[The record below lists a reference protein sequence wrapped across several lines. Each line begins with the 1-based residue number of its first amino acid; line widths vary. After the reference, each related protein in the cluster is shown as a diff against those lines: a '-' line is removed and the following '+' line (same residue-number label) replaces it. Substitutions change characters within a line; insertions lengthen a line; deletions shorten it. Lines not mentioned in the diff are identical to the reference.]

1 MNCQRCGTINDDSAK
16 FCRSC
21 GNALAKR
28 NIMDEYP
35 ALKLMPTSIAKP
47 KHRKRST
54 LALYMFSAIT
64 VGLIITSVFV
74 YLVDELYN
82 GFEYYHEW
90 YSYARE
96 KYTGYWRYKDSALV
110 FFWTAPLSVIFGIIT
125 LIIRNKRN
133 VKLPK
138 EIEYVSMNPR
148 LRRYPFV
155 VANNKFGVF
164 DMVAKKLTVPCE
176 YETLSWVK
184 PGKILDARHLQKGII
199 KIDICNNELR

>member
-1 MNCQRCGTINDDSAK
+1 MNCQRCGTINGDSAK
-16 FCRSC
+16 FCRNC
-21 GNALAKR
+21 GDMLIKR
-28 NIMDEYP
+28 NIMAEYP
-35 ALKLMPTSIAKP
+35 DLKLMPTTIAKP
-47 KHRKRST
+47 KHSSSST
-54 LALYMFSAIT
+54 FALYLFRLFTIVMI
-64 VGLIITSVFV
+64 LTSIVV
-74 YLVDELYN
+74 YIGGNLYN

-90 YSYARE
+90 YSYVRDE
-96 KYTGYWRYKDSALV
+96 WVGHWYLKDTALI

-164 DMVAKKLTVPCE
+164 DMVAKKQTVPCE

-184 PGKILDARHLQKGII
+184 PGKILEATHSQKGFIR
-199 KIDICNNELR
+199 IDICNNELR